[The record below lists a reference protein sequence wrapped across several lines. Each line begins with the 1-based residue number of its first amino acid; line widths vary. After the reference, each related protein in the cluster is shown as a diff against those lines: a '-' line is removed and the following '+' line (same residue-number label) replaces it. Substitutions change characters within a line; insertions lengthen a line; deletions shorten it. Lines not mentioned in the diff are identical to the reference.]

1 MTLKIQGLNKSFD
14 GLKVIDNLNIELKDG
29 EVLAIV
35 GPSGCGKSTILNII
49 SGVIKEF
56 NGKIENNMKQ
66 IGYVFQED
74 RILPWKT
81 VYENIKIVNDESK
94 KEEILKLIEEVGLKG
109 FESYYPHK
117 LSGGMRQR
125 CAIARA
131 FNYKCDLLLMDE
143 PFKSLDYNLRIDM
156 LKSLTNLWNKN
167 KKSILFVTHEIDEA
181 LLIAHRILILSKR
194 PTKVLKEIYIDEN
207 IGNRD
212 LTCDNII
219 KFRKSIIEL
228 LM

>member
-1 MTLKIQGLNKSFD
+1 MTLKIEGLSKSFD
-14 GLKVIDNLNIELKDG
+14 GLKVIENLNIEVKDG

-35 GPSGCGKSTILNII
+35 GPSGCGKSTILNIV

-56 NGKIENNMKQ
+56 NGKIENNTKQ

-74 RILPWKT
+74 RVLPWKT
-81 VYENIKIVNDESK
+81 VYENIKIVNDASK
-94 KEEILKLIEEVGLKG
+94 REEILKLIEEVGLKG

-131 FNYKCDLLLMDE
+131 FNYSCDLLLMDE

-181 LLIAHRILILSKR
+181 LLIAHRILVLSKR

-212 LTCDNII
+212 LTRDDII
-219 KFRKSIIEL
+219 KFRKNIIKL